1 MPFPE
6 LMNFELS
13 GKDFHQESS
22 LHSVEKVCKLPLPTR
37 IAFIGN
43 YLPRECGIA
52 TFTTDLCAALSTE
65 YGDGRLFAIPVND
78 PESNYDYPR
87 QVRLEIM
94 QDDIVS
100 YERAGDFLN
109 FNGNDLV
116 CLQHEYGI
124 YGGDAGGHILTLLRK
139 LKMPLVTTLHTVLR
153 EPDLNQRMVLE
164 EIAQLSDRM
173 IVMSELAARLLRE
186 VYAVSAEKID
196 VIPHGVPDLPF
207 MDPNYFK
214 DKFGTEGK
222 SVLLTFG
229 LLSPNK
235 GIENVIQALP
245 SILARQPN
253 VVYIVSGVTHPH
265 LRRREGERY
274 REELQALAE
283 ELGVSDHLILNNR
296 FVNAEELI
304 EHVGAADIYIT
315 PYRHEAQVVS
325 GTLAIALGAGK
336 AIVSTPYWHAKELL
350 AEKRGIIVPFQDPGA
365 IAEAV
370 LALLENDAERHAMRK
385 RAYLYSRGTTW
396 AKTARAYMASFQRA
410 RFERSLHPRAA
421 QMDDPAAMFMDHLPA
436 LNTGHLMTM
445 TDDTGIL
452 QHAIFSVPNTR
463 EGYTTDDN
471 ARALIVSVLLD
482 ENPDYS
488 DQQEYSNLSHRY
500 LSFLWLAFHT
510 DSGRFKNFLD
520 YDRKW
525 LEDVGSDDSHGR
537 ALWSLGK
544 VLGASQDVGL
554 RGAAGR
560 LFEAAVPATLT
571 FASPRAWAYS
581 ILGMQAYLDWF
592 PGDRAIQGVRN
603 ELANRLLDIYR
614 RTHSAQWRWFEKS
627 LSYSNARLSQALILT
642 GWRSDNQEMI
652 EAGMDSLK
660 WLVAEQQRGDKNIFV
675 PIGSNGFFIE
685 GSEKARF
692 DQQPVEACATVSACL
707 EVYRLTEERSWL
719 EEARKAFHW
728 FLGKNDL
735 QVPLY
740 DAVTGG
746 CKDGLHPD
754 RVNEN
759 QGAEST
765 LSFLMALLEMQSAKV
780 ASVEELHQGMGISL

>member
-173 IVMSELAARLLRE
+173 IVMSELAALLLRE
-186 VYAVSAEKID
+186 VYAVSTEKID

-253 VVYIVSGVTHPH
+253 VVYILS
-265 LRRREGERY
+265 
-274 REELQALAE
+274 
-283 ELGVSDHLILNNR
+283 LIH
-296 FVNAEELI
+296 I
-304 EHVGAADIYIT
+304 
-315 PYRHEAQVVS
+315 
-325 GTLAIALGAGK
+325 
-336 AIVSTPYWHAKELL
+336 
-350 AEKRGIIVPFQDPGA
+350 
-365 IAEAV
+365 
-370 LALLENDAERHAMRK
+370 
-385 RAYLYSRGTTW
+385 
-396 AKTARAYMASFQRA
+396 
-410 RFERSLHPRAA
+410 
-421 QMDDPAAMFMDHLPA
+421 
-436 LNTGHLMTM
+436 
-445 TDDTGIL
+445 
-452 QHAIFSVPNTR
+452 
-463 EGYTTDDN
+463 
-471 ARALIVSVLLD
+471 
-482 ENPDYS
+482 
-488 DQQEYSNLSHRY
+488 
-500 LSFLWLAFHT
+500 
-510 DSGRFKNFLD
+510 
-520 YDRKW
+520 
-525 LEDVGSDDSHGR
+525 
-537 ALWSLGK
+537 
-544 VLGASQDVGL
+544 
-554 RGAAGR
+554 
-560 LFEAAVPATLT
+560 
-571 FASPRAWAYS
+571 
-581 ILGMQAYLDWF
+581 
-592 PGDRAIQGVRN
+592 
-603 ELANRLLDIYR
+603 
-614 RTHSAQWRWFEKS
+614 
-627 LSYSNARLSQALILT
+627 
-642 GWRSDNQEMI
+642 
-652 EAGMDSLK
+652 
-660 WLVAEQQRGDKNIFV
+660 
-675 PIGSNGFFIE
+675 
-685 GSEKARF
+685 
-692 DQQPVEACATVSACL
+692 
-707 EVYRLTEERSWL
+707 
-719 EEARKAFHW
+719 
-728 FLGKNDL
+728 
-735 QVPLY
+735 
-740 DAVTGG
+740 
-746 CKDGLHPD
+746 
-754 RVNEN
+754 
-759 QGAEST
+759 
-765 LSFLMALLEMQSAKV
+765 
-780 ASVEELHQGMGISL
+780 